1 MSSSSINVGDIPVSR
16 ILIEE
21 DKLRAKQLTA
31 LGVKFD
37 KHPKYKYLRIY
48 NGFTARKFSTA
59 VKHTLDVRKC
69 LIFLIVTHI
78 HFLMDIHHSQPRNGL
93 PEPKSNTTP
102 SEGKLYFSTTA
113 KLTLFS

>member
-16 ILIEE
+16 ILSQKN
-21 DKLRAKQLTA
+21 KLRSKQLTA

-37 KHPKYKYLRIY
+37 KHPKHNHLRIY
-48 NGFTARKFSTA
+48 NGFTARKYSTA
-59 VKHTLDVRKC
+59 VRHTLDVRKC

-78 HFLMDIHHSQPRNGL
+78 HFLIDTHHSQPRNGFTK
-93 PEPKSNTTP
+93 PKSNTTP

-113 KLTLFS
+113 KLILFS